1 MGRFLDLDPSRP
13 GGLPSSLEVRVGD
26 LLRFHASGG
35 RVVDGGATLRLLG
48 TFRPA
53 VLSTADTV
61 LSPEG
66 GPTMVVL
73 WAVEPGSAAVEVM
86 TGDPWR
92 ATRTSRLE
100 VLVSAV

>member
-1 MGRFLDLDPSRP
+1 VGRFVDLDPSRP
-13 GGLPSSLEVRVGD
+13 GGLPPTLQVRVGD
-26 LLRFHASGG
+26 LLRFRASGG
-35 RVVDGGATLRLLG
+35 RVVRGEGCVRLLG
-48 TFRPA
+48 SFTPA

-73 WAVEPGSAAVEVM
+73 WAVEPGSAAVEVV

-92 ATRTSRLE
+92 TVTTSRVE
-100 VLVSAV
+100 VLVAAG